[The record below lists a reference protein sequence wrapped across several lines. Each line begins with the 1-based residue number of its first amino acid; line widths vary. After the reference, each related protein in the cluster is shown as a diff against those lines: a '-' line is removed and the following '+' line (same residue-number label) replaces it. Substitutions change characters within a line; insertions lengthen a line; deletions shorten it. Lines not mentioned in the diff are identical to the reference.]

1 MGPFLRYRNYI
12 AEFVRSHPI
21 VRTGEALRVTDL
33 TPDILGRK
41 LARTVYDLEGRVL
54 LMNGIRIAEKHLDAL
69 ARRGIA
75 RVFVEDALAPGLG
88 PADPIDDEMRLRLLR
103 TVKEAADG
111 ASRGERVKL
120 DRLDAAVEDL
130 INTLRAKRGQ
140 VFSLLADRL
149 LEDPQLEHSINVC
162 ILALILGDARGLSH
176 GDLHKLGMGAILHDV
191 GKLTPFTLADK
202 ESLSPSQ
209 LLRLHPE
216 VGYEFLRGT
225 FNLGVLSCHVAFQH
239 HELLDGSGYPRGL
252 DGGRIH
258 EFGLV
263 AAVANTYENL
273 VAGAAGRSYNPERL
287 FGRLKAMAGTQL
299 DAGLV
304 EEILTRVSPFAP
316 GTLVTLTDGA
326 VGVVAGPSGDAA
338 RPRVRVL
345 TDRDQNLIAPVDVD
359 LSLRPDLAV
368 AAVLPE
374 YPPRVLD
381 QAAGSATASRA
392 SD

>member
-12 AEFVRSHPI
+12 AECVRPHPI
-21 VRTGEALRVTDL
+21 VRTGEALRVAEL
-33 TPDILGRK
+33 TPEILGRK
-41 LARTVYDLEGRVL
+41 LARTVYDLDGRVL
-54 LMNGIRIAEKHLDAL
+54 LMNGVRIAERHLDAL

-75 RVFVEDALAPGLG
+75 RVLVEDELAPGLG
-88 PADPIDDEMRLRLLR
+88 PADPIDGEMRLRLLR

-120 DRLDAAVEDL
+120 DRLDAAVDDL
-130 INTLRAKRGQ
+130 LHALRAKRGQ

-149 LEDPQLEHSINVC
+149 LEDPHLEHSVNVC
-162 ILALILGDARGLSH
+162 ILALILGDARGLSPD
-176 GDLHKLGMGAILHDV
+176 DLHKLGMGAILHDV
-191 GKLTPFTLADK
+191 GKLTPFTLAGK
-202 ESLSPSQ
+202 EDLSPSQ

-216 VGYEFLRGT
+216 VGYDFLRGT

-239 HELLDGSGYPRGL
+239 HEFLDGSGYPRGL

-273 VAGAAGRSYNPERL
+273 VAGAAGRSYNPEKL
-287 FGRLKAMAGTQL
+287 FGRLKAMAGVQL

-304 EEILTRVSPFAP
+304 EAILARVSPFAP
-316 GTLVTLTDGA
+316 GTIVALTGGA
-326 VGVVAGPSGDAA
+326 VGVVTGPSGDAA
-338 RPRVRVL
+338 RPRVRLL
-345 TDRDQNLIAPVDVD
+345 TDRDRNLIAPVDVD
-359 LSLRPDLAV
+359 LSARPDLAV

-374 YPPRVLD
+374 YPPEVLE
-381 QAAGSATASRA
+381 QAAGSATASCA
-392 SD
+392 D